1 MRTDEPVKLCIEFP
15 DLLSLIDKIQEEAG
29 STPNEKRAAR
39 AHRALRA
46 FGLPDDEPLE
56 EVVQD
61 LVTNLL
67 HFIDKRKGGKFYNAD
82 KLLDKAF
89 VHFVHE
95 QNAEARVAST
105 SQPEDY

>member
-29 STPNEKRAAR
+29 STPNEQRAAR

-46 FGLPDDEPLE
+46 FGLPDNEPLE
-56 EVVQD
+56 EVVSD
-61 LVTNLL
+61 LITNLL
-67 HFIDKRKGGKFYNAD
+67 HFIDKRKGGKFYEANR
-82 KLLDKAF
+82 LLDRAF

-95 QNAEARVAST
+95 KNAEARVT
-105 SQPEDY
+105 NTGQPEDY